1 MNRLFFALI
10 IGLTGVGIL
19 LWLGFWQVDRL
30 AWKEGVLAE
39 IEARIAADPVAL
51 PETPEEERDKYLPV
65 EVTGEIGEGE
75 LYVLVSRKQ
84 VGAGYRVIAPF
95 TTETGRRILLDRGF
109 IKTDKRDA
117 TRPVGTVTII
127 GNLHWPDDRNSSTPD
142 NDEAGNIWFARD
154 IADMARVLETEPT
167 LVIARETSLSDT
179 GVTPLPVDTSA
190 IPNDHLNYA
199 ITWFSLAFIWS
210 AMTGFFIWRTT
221 RQKDA

>member
-10 IGLTGVGIL
+10 IGLTGVCIL

-65 EVTGEIGEGE
+65 AVTGEIGEGE

-84 VGAGYRVIAPF
+84 VGAGYRVIAPLE
-95 TTETGRRILLDRGF
+95 TDTGRRILLDRGF
-109 IKTDKRDA
+109 IKTDKRA
-117 TRPVGTVTII
+117 AARPTGAAKIT

-154 IADMARVLETEPT
+154 IEDMARVLRTEPT
-167 LVIARETSLSDT
+167 LVIARQTSLADT

-199 ITWFSLAFIWS
+199 ITWFSLALIWAS
-210 AMTGFFIWRTT
+210 MTGFFIWRTT